1 MRKTSDGSAKWRTG
15 DCWDAVGDRHG
26 PTRGQIVSSQTEV
39 NEPKRSLA
47 ALVGAAIFLVQ
58 HAGEVYVHEF
68 RADGE
73 LRPWRDLDTPSRQ
86 LERGGLDT
94 NPMPAALPAEMLDEV
109 LHGPLSLPLL

>member
-1 MRKTSDGSAKWRTG
+1 MRKTSDGSAKWRTAIAG
-15 DCWDAVGDRHG
+15 
-26 PTRGQIVSSQTEV
+26 TRLATATSGHE
-39 NEPKRSLA
+39 RSLA

-94 NPMPAALPAEMLDEV
+94 NPMPAALPAEMLNEV